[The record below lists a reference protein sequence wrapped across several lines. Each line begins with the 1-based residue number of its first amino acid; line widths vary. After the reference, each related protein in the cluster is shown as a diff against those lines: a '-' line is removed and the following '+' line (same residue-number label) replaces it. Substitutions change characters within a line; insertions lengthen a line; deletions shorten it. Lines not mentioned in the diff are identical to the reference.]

1 MPPRGSVPSSCDSV
15 SDAHSDQSADWPRDF
30 VTHHPLDYDHARAA
44 AKMRAAG
51 LPAAYARTL
60 EDGLWPD
67 MRVLPE
73 PERRLCARP
82 LTPGAVHWSAGD
94 RRAAR

>member
-1 MPPRGSVPSSCDSV
+1 
-15 SDAHSDQSADWPRDF
+15 
-30 VTHHPLDYDHARAA
+30 
-44 AKMRAAG
+44 MRAAG

-67 MRVLPE
+67 LRVLPD

-94 RRAAR
+94 GRAAR